1 MSSGTMRRKRSEV
14 ALLILALALAAHLI
28 PGPRTIDDAYITYR
42 YARNLLSGYGP
53 VFNPGERV
61 LGTTTPLYML
71 LLSALALFFGG
82 AQAPFPT
89 LAWLLNA
96 FAAALSCALIIRIG
110 HTLKAEG
117 VGLLAAALWA
127 ISPWSVTF
135 SVGGLETS
143 VYIFLLLASFAF
155 YLENRLTLA
164 SVAGAF
170 ALLTRPDALILLTLL
185 FSDGL
190 IRLLRRPEELRP
202 WLKAFGLF
210 IALLLPWCA
219 FSLWY
224 YGTLFPHSIQ
234 AKALAYHL
242 PPKAALVRLIQHYAT
257 PFMEHLTFG
266 IPWIGIGATL
276 YAFLSF
282 LGLSRSLRHIPRSWP
297 GLLYPWLYFATFAV
311 ANPLIFRWYLSPPLP
326 FYTLSILLG
335 ANALLSDLARLVGR
349 QKLRLLVMLLA
360 LFPLVTS
367 LREWTIHPDHG
378 PNRPAPE
385 MAFIKG
391 ELLYQEVAERIKPLL
406 KPSTLL
412 ASGDVGVLGYFTGAR
427 ILDLVGLNSP
437 QATKYYPLPPSMY
450 AINYAV
456 PPDLVLDFRPDIV
469 VIFEAYGRY
478 SLLKDERFW
487 EEYELWDKL
496 PSDIFGGEGLL
507 VFIRKPHT
515 ELRAPEEKQA
525 WP

>member
-1 MSSGTMRRKRSEV
+1 MRWERSEI
-14 ALLILALALAAHLI
+14 ALLIFILALATHLI

-42 YARNLLSGYGP
+42 YARNLLLGCGP
-53 VFNPGERV
+53 VFNSGERV

-71 LLSALALFFGG
+71 LLSALALLFGG
-82 AQAPFPT
+82 AQAPFPM

-96 FAAALSCALIIRIG
+96 FAAVLSCALIIRIS
-110 HTLKAEG
+110 HTFKAEG
-117 VGLLAAALWA
+117 IGLLAAALWA

-135 SVGGLETS
+135 SIGGMETS
-143 VYIFLLLASFAF
+143 LYIFLLLASFAF

-164 SVAGAF
+164 LLAGAF
-170 ALLTRPDALILLTLL
+170 ALLTRPDALILLALL

-190 IRLLRRPEELRP
+190 IRLFRKPEELRL
-202 WLKAFGLF
+202 WLKALGLF
-210 IALLLPWCA
+210 LLPILPWFA

-224 YGTLFPHSIQ
+224 YGTLLPHSIQ
-234 AKALAYHL
+234 AKALAYRL
-242 PPKAALVRLIQHYAT
+242 PREAALVRLIQHYAT

-266 IPWIGIGATL
+266 IPWIGFGAVL

-282 LGLSRSLRHIPRSWP
+282 LGTSRSLRLLPRAWP
-297 GLLYPWLYFATFAV
+297 GLLYPWFYFAVFAA

-326 FYTLSILLG
+326 FYILSILFG
-335 ANALLSDLARLVGR
+335 TKAVVSDLAKIMGGQRLR
-349 QKLRLLVMLLA
+349 PLLMLLA
-360 LFPLVTS
+360 LFPLLTT
-367 LREWTIHPDHG
+367 LREWTFHPDHG

-391 ELLYQEVAERIKPLL
+391 ELLYQEVAERIKPIL

-412 ASGDVGVLGYFTGAR
+412 ASGDVGVLGYFTEAR
-427 ILDLVGLNSP
+427 MLDLVGLNSP

-456 PPDLVLDFRPDIV
+456 PPDLVLDFCPDIV

-487 EEYELWDKL
+487 NSYELWDKL

-507 VFIRKPHT
+507 VFTRKK
-515 ELRAPEEKQA
+515 ASCD
-525 WP
+525 